1 MNKLTKELTMD
12 KLKVLGVSALCGSLA
27 AISAQAGEM
36 AVSGGAT
43 ATYTTK
49 DKVVTGQPLGM
60 ASNLSFTGSG
70 ELDNGNTFAV
80 GIYHDDK
87 NGYSASDISVTVD
100 GIGTF
105 KFDQGG
111 GTGLDRLDDKTPTA
125 WEEAYDAGLGTNIVT
140 VAGAGGGTD
149 VEWAVDSGML
159 PDGWAAYISYAVEAD
174 GAKVNDKATGGT
186 DNGVGTGYDIV
197 VENSTLIDG
206 GSLYA
211 GYSMINADFGDDREQ
226 WAIGAKYAVGS
237 VTLGAQYS
245 NDSQGQGSV
254 DYYENVAY
262 GIAFNVNDDLSLS
275 YGYHESEQKK
285 GVEAAAVTLEASSF
299 QLAYSMGGATIK
311 VARSSAENANYSTS
325 AANDYDVNTIALSL
339 AF

>member
-1 MNKLTKELTMD
+1 MD

-36 AVSGGAT
+36 TVSGGAT
-43 ATYTTK
+43 ASYTTK

-70 ELDNGNTFAV
+70 ELDNGNAFAV

-87 NGYSASDISVTVD
+87 NGYSSADISITVD
-100 GIGTF
+100 GVGKFT
-105 KFDQGG
+105 FDQGG

-125 WEEAYDAGLGTNIVT
+125 WEEAYDGGLGSNIVT
-140 VAGAGGGTD
+140 VTGAGGGTD
-149 VEWAVDSGML
+149 IEWAIDAGML
-159 PDGWAAYISYAVEAD
+159 PDGWAAYISYAPEAD
-174 GAKVNDKATGGT
+174 GAAVNDKATGGT

-197 VENSTLIDG
+197 VENSSILEG

-211 GYSMINADFGDDREQ
+211 GYSLINADYGDDREQ
-226 WAIGAKYAVGS
+226 WAVGASYAVGS

-245 NDSQGQGSV
+245 NDSQGQGAV
-254 DYYENVAY
+254 DYYENLAY

-275 YGYHESEQKK
+275 YGYHESEKK
-285 GVEAAAVTLEASSF
+285 MDASVAAVTLEASSF
-299 QLAYSMGGATIK
+299 QLAYSMGGATVK
-311 VARSSAENANYSTS
+311 VARSNVENASYATT
-325 AANDYDVNTIALSL
+325 AKNDYDVNTIALSL